1 MNKVTPITSGKQE
14 IKQPNKGLNLSIQE
28 AKEGIADAIN
38 KSQLP
43 PGVLLMILNE
53 FIGQMQMQNAR
64 LIEAE
69 RKAWEEGEKHG
80 KEIHKD

>member
-1 MNKVTPITSGKQE
+1 MEKDNQLE
-14 IKQPNKGLNLSIQE
+14 KGLNLRIQE
-28 AKEGIADAIN
+28 AKEGIANAIN

-43 PGVLLMILNE
+43 PGILLMVLNE

-69 RKAWEEGEKHG
+69 RKAWEEGEKIG
-80 KEIHKD
+80 KEIHKA